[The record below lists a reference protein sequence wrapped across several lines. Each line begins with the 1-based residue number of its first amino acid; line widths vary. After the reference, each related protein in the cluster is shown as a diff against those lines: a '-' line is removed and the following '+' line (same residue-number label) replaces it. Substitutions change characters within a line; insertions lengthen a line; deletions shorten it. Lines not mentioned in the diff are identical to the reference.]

1 MSENV
6 IMNRFS
12 IKDIENLTGI
22 KAHTLRIWEQ
32 RYGILQP
39 KRTPTNIRYYDAYDL
54 KHVLRIA
61 LLNQYGYKISKI
73 HQMSN
78 EDMNSLI
85 QKINDESF
93 QLQAQVNKLIEKT
106 LDVDTDGFEHL
117 LDRYIKK
124 NGVES
129 CVEELIFSFLEKI
142 GIMWMT
148 DRLRPAQ
155 EHIVSSIIYRKL
167 ALAIEKL
174 PKPQPDGPLILLFL
188 PEGEIHDIGLLYV
201 YYILQK
207 NNKKVIYLGA
217 NSPIKDVQY
226 IYELKKP
233 KYIYT
238 HLTSTAES
246 FDVKKYLQT
255 LVLTM
260 PNVKVFVSGYM
271 LNTDKYTPIN
281 DNMRFLYNLREA
293 KVLLSELV

>member
-73 HQMSN
+73 HQMTN

-93 QLQAQVNKLIEKT
+93 QLLAQVNKLIEKT
-106 LDVDTDGFEHL
+106 LDVDTDGFELL

-124 NGVES
+124 NSVES

-148 DRLRPAQ
+148 DRLIPAQ
-155 EHIVSSIIYRKL
+155 EHIVSNIIYRKL

-217 NSPIKDVQY
+217 NSPMKDVQY

-233 KYIYT
+233 KYLYT

-246 FDVKKYLQT
+246 FDVKKYLQS
-255 LVLTM
+255 LVLAM

-271 LNTDKYTPIN
+271 LNSDKYTPIN
-281 DNMRFLYNLREA
+281 DDMRFLYNLKEA
-293 KVLLSELV
+293 KLLLSELV